1 LTATASIEFGT
12 SQIDYE
18 VKYSSR
24 RKNMSI
30 AVHPNKKVEVLAP
43 ADLSQEEIQG
53 ALKRKA
59 GWVKERLDWFE
70 QMSQLAVNREYVSG
84 ETFLYLGRQ
93 YRLKIQYGTK
103 RIPVKL
109 RGKFFEVTLLQSMPV
124 QDRRETVRRT
134 MWRWYRAHAQEKIGA
149 IIDRYSERLRIEPP
163 QFRVKYQAKRWG
175 SCSQDGVLNINL
187 RVIMAP
193 LSQIEYVVAHE
204 LCHLKHK
211 DHSASFWEL
220 LHLILPNYE
229 VRKENLRR
237 DGWRYLL

>member
-70 QMSQLAVNREYVSG
+70 QMNQLAVNREYVSG

-134 MWRWYRAHAQEKIGA
+134 MWRWYRAHAQEKIGV

-163 QFRVKYQAKRWG
+163 QFRVKYHAKRWG

>member
-1 LTATASIEFGT
+1 MTATASIEFGT
-12 SQIDYE
+12 SRIDYD
-18 VKYSSR
+18 VKYSPR
-24 RKNMSI
+24 RKNLSI

-70 QMSQLAVNREYVSG
+70 QMSQLAVDREYVSG

-93 YRLKIQYGTK
+93 YRLKILYGTK
-103 RIPVKL
+103 RSPVKL
-109 RGKFFEVTLLQSMPV
+109 RGKFFEVTLLQSMPE
-124 QDRRETVRRT
+124 QDRREVVRRA
-134 MWRWYRAHAQEKIGA
+134 MWRWYRAHALEKIGK
-149 IIDRYSERLRIEPP
+149 IVGHYSERLRIDPP

-175 SCSQDGVLNINL
+175 SCSQGGMLNINL
-187 RVIMAP
+187 RIIMAP

-220 LHLILPNYE
+220 IHLIQPDYE
-229 VRKENLRR
+229 IRKENLRR

>member
-1 LTATASIEFGT
+1 MTATASIEFGT

-70 QMSQLAVNREYVSG
+70 QMNQLAVNREYVSG

-134 MWRWYRAHAQEKIGA
+134 MWRWYRAHAQEKIGV

>member
-1 LTATASIEFGT
+1 MMATASIEFGT
-12 SQIDYE
+12 SRIDYD

-24 RKNMSI
+24 RKNLSI

-53 ALKRKA
+53 AMKRKA

-70 QMSQLAVNREYVSG
+70 QMSQLAVDREYVGG

-93 YRLKIQYGTK
+93 YRLKILYGTK
-103 RIPVKL
+103 RSPVKL
-109 RGKFFEVTLLQSMPV
+109 RGKFFEVTLPQSMPQ
-124 QDRRETVRRT
+124 QDRREAVRRA
-134 MWRWYRAHAQEKIGA
+134 MWRWYRAHAQEKIEN
-149 IIDRYSERLRIEPP
+149 IIGHYSERLRIDPP

-175 SCSQDGVLNINL
+175 SCSQGSLLNLNL
-187 RVIMAP
+187 RIIMAP

-204 LCHLKHK
+204 LCHLKYK

-220 LHLILPNYE
+220 LRLILPNYE
-229 VRKENLRR
+229 VRKESLRR

>member
-70 QMSQLAVNREYVSG
+70 QMNQLAVNREYVSG

-109 RGKFFEVTLLQSMPV
+109 RGKFFEVTLLHSVPV

-134 MWRWYRAHAQEKIGA
+134 MWRWYRAHAQEKIGV

>member
-1 LTATASIEFGT
+1 MITPIFS
-12 SQIDYE
+12 
-18 VKYSSR
+18 
-24 RKNMSI
+24 
-30 AVHPNKKVEVLAP
+30 
-43 ADLSQEEIQG
+43 
-53 ALKRKA
+53 
-59 GWVKERLDWFE
+59 
-70 QMSQLAVNREYVSG
+70 
-84 ETFLYLGRQ
+84 
-93 YRLKIQYGTK
+93 
-103 RIPVKL
+103 
-109 RGKFFEVTLLQSMPV
+109 
-124 QDRRETVRRT
+124 
-134 MWRWYRAHAQEKIGA
+134 MWRWYRAHAQEKIGV

>member
-70 QMSQLAVNREYVSG
+70 QMNQLAVNREYVSG

-134 MWRWYRAHAQEKIGA
+134 MWRWYRAHAQEKIGV